1 MKIMRP
7 NKPVFADISGVDVC
21 YKPRCRYVVSDYESI
36 CLVKETPTTSWVVS
50 SAVPYERR
58 VCGQNLNGKNVLFYR
73 HTAFG
78 DMLMI
83 TSVPRYLKTIYPN
96 ATIQVYCD
104 PSMLNMWD
112 GNIFV
117 GGYAT
122 PLPIPFDSLAGFD
135 YHIMYEGM
143 LENNSEPD
151 QKCCYDDFFSV
162 IGFHNVPDEFK
173 KPYIVPLPSD
183 YTFVA
188 STAMSLHGK
197 FMVYHLS
204 PANKNRCYPPAK
216 SVEFITKFLNEHSN
230 WRVFVVGK
238 SGGSDDWVYSG
249 FKNMTPKDGRII
261 DLVDKVPSFRGLLP
275 FVEAAS
281 LVVCPDSSVMHLS
294 ACFPSVPVISLWG
307 VFSPDDRVKYYTNN
321 IPIFKKD
328 TCPFA
333 PCRVHTFHLP
343 DYCRGDGFC
352 NVLSSIT
359 AEDILD
365 TARRLI

>member
-1 MKIMRP
+1 MKIIRP
-7 NKPVFADISGVDVC
+7 DKPVFAEISGVDVC
-21 YKPRCRYVVSDYESI
+21 YKPRTRYVVSDYEAI
-36 CLVKETPTTSWVVS
+36 CLVKETPTTNWIVS
-50 SAVPYERR
+50 SSNPYEKR
-58 VCGQNLNGKNVLFYR
+58 VNGQNLNGKTVLFYR

-83 TSVPRYLKTIYPN
+83 TSVPRYLKTIYPG

-122 PLPIPFDSLAGFD
+122 PLPIPYDSMAGFD

-151 QKCCYDDFFSV
+151 QRCCYDDFFST
-162 IGFHNVPDEFK
+162 IGFNSVPDEFK

-188 STAMSLHGK
+188 STGINIRGK

-204 PANKNRCYPPAK
+204 PANKNRCYPPEK
-216 SVEFITKFLNEHSN
+216 SVDFITKFLDVHTD

-238 SGGSDDWVYSG
+238 SRGTEDWVYWN
-249 FKNMTPKDGRII
+249 FKRGLPKDGRIV
-261 DLVDKVPSFRGLLP
+261 DLVDKVPSFRELLP
-275 FVEAAS
+275 FIEAAS
-281 LVVCPDSSVMHLS
+281 LIVCPDSSIMHLS
-294 ACFPSVPVISLWG
+294 ACFPNVPVISLWG
-307 VFSPDDRVKYYTNN
+307 VFSPDDRVKYYKNN
-321 IPIFKKD
+321 IPIFKKEV
-328 TCPFA
+328 CPYA
-333 PCRVHTFHLP
+333 PCRVHTFFLP
-343 DYCRGDGFC
+343 DHCRKHNFC
-352 NVLSSIT
+352 DVLSAIT
-359 AEDILD
+359 AEDIIN
-365 TARRLI
+365 TAGRLI